1 MRLCVRV
8 LTYRTPQYGA
18 TPSVPS
24 GSCKH
29 GRAGGGLVSGLA
41 GAVRGLLNSRFVN
54 TDDPSMSQWLGRYR
68 MAL

>member
-1 MRLCVRV
+1 MARHLVCRLD
-8 LTYRTPQYGA
+8 PASKDAQ
-18 TPSVPS
+18 
-24 GSCKH
+24 
-29 GRAGGGLVSGLA
+29 GGGLVSGLA